1 MPAAQSSKHK
11 ATKDGDRKA
20 GAGRSPSRKGERK
33 VYKSITVTA
42 ASPESYSDAVRVAI
56 DKARETVRRLAWWEV
71 IDQRGRL
78 DPDSSEIMEF
88 QLTLAIHFEVE

>member
-1 MPAAQSSKHK
+1 MPATQTSNK
-11 ATKDGDRKA
+11 ATRVGDRKA
-20 GAGRSPSRKGERK
+20 GTGRAPSRKGERK

-78 DPDSSEIMEF
+78 DPDSSEITEF